1 MSAFSKPVG
10 RLAAITSVLLCLA
23 LPAGAQRL
31 GGGSAPAEDLPLLKD
46 DGKCP
51 EETSS
56 GERRTFREYRA
67 ELRGAGSREVILP
80 GVVLYADADLARP
93 LRVPPLD
100 FGTEVTVLRWNQGG
114 LDSHLIKRTT
124 DKGARCA
131 WIENAALL
139 PEDRNE
145 PLPIEALRADG
156 LAGFSGVGST
166 LDAKVL
172 VRNHYDAD
180 DDSAATGAPVYFRYT
195 DPEPYKS
202 LKIFNVLNVFDYV
215 EHAGKVWFFVGGEK
229 ASEGRGAKQT
239 LYGWA
244 RAEDLIPWSTLMN
257 VYYRQGKD
265 GVQIYENNSQ
275 AERGGEGFAA
285 KADDEDLPEDRNVP
299 RFPLLETVTQ
309 GPITVHRI
317 AFPGTAC
324 DSAGNCISALASA
337 VERAELGD
345 EMWKAESIDF
355 LFVIDATE
363 SMRKYFAPVVKGVRA
378 FLKEADPG
386 DRIKVR
392 FSVIVY
398 GDFLSRDSGRG
409 SFQFAR
415 VVPFGSTKNE
425 EQLDYLVG
433 AESFTDNMYDLPEA
447 AFAALIKAIKEAE
460 WRDKAGWRMVIWIG
474 DHPNRGGSLGGS
486 RRIAYTENDVARALK
501 DVDNGVW
508 TAINVRGNYN
518 APYNGLFVEQAERI
532 LDLTKDA
539 KGRPAGLPPRQAYDS
554 VSTAETPE
562 QVTEAVKASLF
573 GILASGKDVLA
584 WMERMKR
591 GEDLDEGV
599 DSSLPSAVLARKWIE
614 ENLGMSDE
622 ELRAFFKRSQLVR
635 EGWVRQ
641 PPGDPDFDYWVSV
654 KPDEMA
660 DLVEAGDALCE
671 TLSDTSPDFN
681 EVRDAMLATLR
692 GVTGDVPKLT
702 GPADETNI
710 RLFLEKRLHVPKE
723 QFSELLGKDI
733 DGFVDWYKTADP
745 GVRNAFSEGICR
757 KSGLLRLAQNGLRVV
772 RGPEDIVFDKR
783 LRTWGPRDGST
794 RPFNWVWGTEDGIH
808 YYYIPLEYVL

>member
-31 GGGSAPAEDLPLLKD
+31 GGGSAPAEDLPLLKG
-46 DGKCP
+46 DGDCP

-172 VRNHYDAD
+172 VRNHYDED
-180 DDSAATGAPVYFRYT
+180 DDSAATGAPVYYRYT

-229 ASEGRGAKQT
+229 ASEEGGAKQT

-265 GVQIYENNSQ
+265 G
-275 AERGGEGFAA
+275 
-285 KADDEDLPEDRNVP
+285 VP

-474 DHPNRGGSLGGS
+474 DHPNRGGSLE
-486 RRIAYTENDVARALK
+486 RRRAGVERRGQRGLDRHQRARQLQRTVQRALRRAGGAHPRP
-501 DVDNGVW
+501 DQRPEGPP
-508 TAINVRGNYN
+508 R
-518 APYNGLFVEQAERI
+518 
-532 LDLTKDA
+532 
-539 KGRPAGLPPRQAYDS
+539 RPAAAAGL
-554 VSTAETPE
+554 
-562 QVTEAVKASLF
+562 
-573 GILASGKDVLA
+573 
-584 WMERMKR
+584 
-591 GEDLDEGV
+591 
-599 DSSLPSAVLARKWIE
+599 
-614 ENLGMSDE
+614 
-622 ELRAFFKRSQLVR
+622 
-635 EGWVRQ
+635 
-641 PPGDPDFDYWVSV
+641 
-654 KPDEMA
+654 
-660 DLVEAGDALCE
+660 
-671 TLSDTSPDFN
+671 
-681 EVRDAMLATLR
+681 
-692 GVTGDVPKLT
+692 
-702 GPADETNI
+702 
-710 RLFLEKRLHVPKE
+710 
-723 QFSELLGKDI
+723 
-733 DGFVDWYKTADP
+733 
-745 GVRNAFSEGICR
+745 
-757 KSGLLRLAQNGLRVV
+757 
-772 RGPEDIVFDKR
+772 
-783 LRTWGPRDGST
+783 
-794 RPFNWVWGTEDGIH
+794 
-808 YYYIPLEYVL
+808 